1 MDIAVLF
8 LTYRR
13 YDTAEKVF
21 ESIRAAEPRRLYFAS
36 NAPNPQ
42 NGLSEKIDVN
52 RVRSLAEKIDWPCE
66 LFTLFREEHLTVIE
80 SIPSSIDWFFEHEDE
95 GVILEDDCLPSNSFF
110 IFCKTLL
117 DFHRYDDHVR
127 MISGNNFQGSKDFHG
142 LSSYY
147 YSRYFH
153 IWGWATW
160 KRAWVKY
167 RENHDQIKNKQNLD
181 NLKIPFKDIGVRFYW
196 ARILRLVERGKL
208 RTWDHIWT
216 FTCWIDGGISCIPDR
231 NLVSNIG
238 FGEGATFT
246 FDKSDRSSALQS
258 YEIVEGVSKNM
269 DYRINEDADQFTSK
283 YHYNISTYKEIIKR
297 MIRYE

>member
-13 YDTAEKVF
+13 YETAEKVF
-21 ESIRAAEPRRLYFAS
+21 ESIRAAKPRRLYFAS

-42 NGLSEKIDVN
+42 NGLSEKIEVN
-52 RVRSLAEKIDWPCE
+52 RVRSLAERVDWPCE
-66 LFTLFREEHLTVIE
+66 LVTLFREEHLSVIE

-95 GVILEDDCLPSNSFF
+95 GVILEDDCLPNYSFF

-117 DFHRYDDHVR
+117 DFHRYDDHVC
-127 MISGNNFQGSKDFHG
+127 MITGNNFQESKDFDR
-142 LSSYY
+142 LPSYY

-160 KRAWVKY
+160 KRAWIKY
-167 RENHDQIKNKQNLD
+167 RKNHDQIKNKLA
-181 NLKIPFKDIGVRFYW
+181 LVSTKIPFKDIGVRLYW
-196 ARILRLVERGKL
+196 SRILRLVQRGKL
-208 RTWDHIWT
+208 RSWDHIWT
-216 FTCWIDGGISCIPDR
+216 FTCWIDGGSSCIPDR

-238 FGEGATFT
+238 FGKGATFT
-246 FDKSDRSSALQS
+246 FDKSDRSAALQS
-258 YEIVEGVSKNM
+258 YEINEGVTKNM
-269 DYRINEDADQFTSK
+269 DFKINEDADEFTSK